1 MFKYWEYE
9 FKKLQQ
15 SYNWNFLWGAIWNLL
30 LIAKLSVKCE
40 YDKRQN
46 QFESIIICICIEK
59 LYTFL
64 ITRRTRIFFDA
75 KKPGKTLVIEI
86 IAIYYEVYDLL

>member
-9 FKKLQQ
+9 FENMNIENMNLKN
-15 SYNWNFLWGAIWNLL
+15 YNNHNWNFLWAIWNLL

-46 QFESIIICICIEK
+46 QFESIIICIEK

-75 KKPGKTLVIEI
+75 KKPGGKL
-86 IAIYYEVYDLL
+86 

>member
-1 MFKYWEYE
+1 MT
-9 FKKLQQ
+9 
-15 SYNWNFLWGAIWNLL
+15 NVRTNLSRL
-30 LIAKLSVKCE
+30 LYLYV
-40 YDKRQN
+40 
-46 QFESIIICICIEK
+46 CIEK

-64 ITRRTRIFFDA
+64 ITRRMRIFFDA